1 MKIRLKEYV
10 DKQNLSLV
18 ELSNATKIPEIVLV
32 EMYEMGV
39 FDETILTF
47 ANLTNLMI
55 ALNLTNV
62 QDLVPDYHEES

>member
-18 ELSNATKIPEIVLV
+18 ELSNATKIPEIVLI

-62 QDLVPDYHEES
+62 QDLVPDHHEES